1 MSSDGTPHW
10 TFLTN
15 HAQVLLCVA
24 NDPDIRLRDVA
35 ETVGITERAAQRIVV
50 ELAEA
55 GFLQRERH
63 GRRNRYL
70 INEKTEMRHPA
81 QQGYEIGELLNL
93 LAKSAAVATAG
104 SNSQADRR
112 GSRHHPPVGG
122 RARDGRRG
130 AAPGAK

>member
-1 MSSDGTPHW
+1 MSRDGTTHW

-35 ETVGITERAAQRIVV
+35 ETVGITERAAQRIVAD
-50 ELAEA
+50 LAEA
-55 GFLQRERH
+55 GFLERQRH

-81 QQGYEIGELLNL
+81 QEGYEIGELLKL
-93 LAKSAAVATAG
+93 LRQVRSSRDHAK
-104 SNSQADRR
+104 QL
-112 GSRHHPPVGG
+112 
-122 RARDGRRG
+122 AR
-130 AAPGAK
+130 